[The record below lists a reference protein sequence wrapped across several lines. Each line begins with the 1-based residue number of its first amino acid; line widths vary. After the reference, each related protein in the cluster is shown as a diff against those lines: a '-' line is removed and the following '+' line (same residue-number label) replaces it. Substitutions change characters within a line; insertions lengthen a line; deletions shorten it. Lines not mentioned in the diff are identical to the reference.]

1 MWNGWLVR
9 SRESIRL
16 CDNARRKGTKLI
28 VNLEQVN
35 REVNHESQIVTS
47 EPESESESESQS
59 QSQSLRSLSRCAK
72 RCRKKPSY
80 IPSPCLCLVFVVDA
94 ARSSGIVP
102 SLKANAVLKQ
112 TWRSE
117 SDASRA
123 SGKRSKKVVLSKWAC
138 WNRVDPKLT
147 HS

>member
-59 QSQSLRSLSRCAK
+59 QSLRSLSRCAK

-80 IPSPCLCLVFVVDA
+80 IPSPCLCSVFVVDA

-102 SLKANAVLKQ
+102 SLKTNAVLKQ

-123 SGKRSKKVVLSKWAC
+123 SGKRCKKVVLPSGLVGIEWT
-138 WNRVDPKLT
+138 L
-147 HS
+147 S

>member
-47 EPESESESESQS
+47 EPESESES

-123 SGKRSKKVVLSKWAC
+123 SGKRCKKVVLPSGLVGIEWT
-138 WNRVDPKLT
+138 L
-147 HS
+147 S

>member
-59 QSQSLRSLSRCAK
+59 QSLRSLSRCAK

-80 IPSPCLCLVFVVDA
+80 IPSPCLCSVFVVDA

-123 SGKRSKKVVLSKWAC
+123 SGKRCKKVVLPSGLVGIEWT
-138 WNRVDPKLT
+138 L
-147 HS
+147 S